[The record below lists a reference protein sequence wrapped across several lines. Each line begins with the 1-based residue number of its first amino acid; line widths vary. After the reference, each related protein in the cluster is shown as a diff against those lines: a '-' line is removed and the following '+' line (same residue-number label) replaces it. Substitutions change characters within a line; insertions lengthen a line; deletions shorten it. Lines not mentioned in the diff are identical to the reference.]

1 MVPADTNQGFI
12 GLKFLVAV
20 LMSPVRTKESELQVK
35 TRKVRRKGEIP
46 LNQWNQQDQTI
57 LFRVLQTLFL
67 LVLHGRKK
75 VLKNGF

>member
-1 MVPADTNQGFI
+1 MKFMVPADINQDSI

-20 LMSPVRTKESELQVK
+20 LMSPVRTKESQRQAK

-57 LFRVLQTLFL
+57 LF
-67 LVLHGRKK
+67 
-75 VLKNGF
+75 